1 MLGFADYAPR
11 KVRTNGP
18 GNLGAS
24 MTRIGKFTLRNGSSL
39 ATVAGLIALAM
50 PGTVAAQEATAADAD
65 DGYEEIIVTAQKREQ
80 NLQDVPAAVSVVT
93 AEAFESRGGVN
104 IQSLQQLVPSL
115 NFKDS
120 PTMLD
125 SSLFLRGV
133 GTINFSIAAEP
144 SVGFVVDGVI
154 QARAAEAFGDLYDI
168 ERIEVLRG
176 PQGTL
181 FGKNASAGVVNVV
194 TRRPGDELGGY
205 VEATATDDEEYR
217 ARAALDLPLSEM
229 IKGRLTASYARF
241 DGTIRNVTLDR
252 TVNGYERYG
261 VRGLLEAQAT
271 DALTLTLI
279 ADWRKQ
285 NSDCCAEVVGT
296 APAGALAGSL
306 SGITLAGDETREIR
320 QNTLTETRERS
331 WGVSLQADLDVGTAG
346 TLTSIT
352 AYRDY
357 RNFGI
362 RDGDFIDRVYAVAG
376 GHQLDDFGPQ
386 PSDTLTQELRLT
398 SPSGQLFEYVIG
410 GFYYNAE
417 QERTFQR
424 DDIVC
429 SATTLA
435 PVSPGLAPC
444 AAGAS
449 TLTFPTSRAVFG
461 SDIESLAAFG
471 NLTVNLTERLRL
483 LGGARF
489 TNDKVSA
496 YHDRVPSPIA
506 GPGVLT
512 IGSGYRMK
520 TENDDFSWR
529 GGAQFDLSDNL
540 MTYATYAQGY
550 KGPAFNVFFNQNAN
564 QTGVIEAETADA
576 YEGGLKYSSPDRD
589 LIVNTAVY
597 YAKYDNFQAN
607 SFVNLNN
614 SVITQLTNAGT
625 VSTRGF
631 EVDALARPTRNFT
644 VTGGIA
650 YTDAHIDEFNV
661 PPGAPAGSSTRKGEP
676 LPLAPKWKG
685 NVGAN
690 WKIETG
696 GMFDVELGTQV
707 SLTGDQVSS
716 LEANPVTRRQITID
730 GYSIVDA
737 NVALVDRDAGW
748 RLNFFVRNLFD
759 ESYATLLTPGG
770 PGGSIRYL
778 LPRDVDRYFGVNMRV
793 AFGAR

>member
-1 MLGFADYAPR
+1 MTSTRLLPR
-11 KVRTNGP
+11 LRS
-18 GNLGAS
+18 GAS
-24 MTRIGKFTLRNGSSL
+24 RFAVAAIL
-39 ATVAGLIALAM
+39 AGLPA
-50 PGTVAAQEATAADAD
+50 GAAFAQAVTPADSAADDASF
-65 DGYEEIIVTAQKREQ
+65 EEIIVTAQKREQ
-80 NLQDVPAAVSVVT
+80 NLQDVPAAVSVVSGD
-93 AEAFESRGGVN
+93 AFESRGGVN

-120 PTMLD
+120 ATTLD

-194 TRRPGDELGGY
+194 TKRPGDELGGY
-205 VEATATDDEEYR
+205 AEITATDDEEYR
-217 ARAALDLPLSEM
+217 ARAAVDLPLSDT
-229 IKGRLTASYARF
+229 IKSRFVASYAKF
-241 DGTIRNVTLDR
+241 DGIIRNVTLGR

-261 VRGLLEAQAT
+261 VRGLVEAEAT
-271 DALTLTLI
+271 DALKLTLI
-279 ADWRKQ
+279 GDWRKQ
-285 NSDCCAEVVGT
+285 DSDCCAEVVGT
-296 APAGALAGSL
+296 TPAGVLAGSL
-306 SGITLAGDETREIR
+306 AGISLVGDRTREIR

-331 WGVSLQADLDVGTAG
+331 WGASLQADLDVGSAG

-398 SPSGQLFEYVIG
+398 SPSGQLLEYVVG
-410 GFYYNAE
+410 AYYYDAE
-417 QERTFQR
+417 QQRTFQR

-444 AAGAS
+444 AAGSS
-449 TLTFPTSRAVFG
+449 TLTFPTSRATFG
-461 SDIESLAAFG
+461 SDIESTAAFG
-471 NLTVNLTERLRL
+471 NLTVNLAERFRL
-483 LGGARF
+483 LAGARF
-489 TNDKVSA
+489 THDKVTA
-496 YHDRVPSPIA
+496 FHDRVGSPIA

-512 IGSGYRMK
+512 VGSGFRMNA
-520 TENDDFSWR
+520 ENDDFSFR
-529 GGAQFDLSDNL
+529 AGAQFDVSDNL
-540 MTYATYAQGY
+540 MSYATYSQGY
-550 KGPAFNVFFNQNAN
+550 KGPAFNVFFNQNVN

-576 YEGGLKYSSPDRD
+576 YEAGLKYNSDDRD
-589 LIVNTAVY
+589 IIVNTAVY

-631 EVDALARPTRNFT
+631 EVDALARPTRGFT

-650 YTDAHIDEFNV
+650 YTDAHIDRFNV
-661 PPGAPAGSSTRKGEP
+661 PPGAPAGASTRKGEP

-685 NVGAN
+685 NVGTN

-696 GMFDVELGTQV
+696 SMFDVEIGTQV
-707 SLTGDQVSS
+707 SITSDQISS
-716 LEANPVTRRQITID
+716 LEANPVTRQQITID
-730 GYSIVDA
+730 GYALVDA
-737 NVALVDRDAGW
+737 NVALVDPDDGW

-778 LPRDVDRYFGVNMRV
+778 LPRDVDRYVGVNLRV
-793 AFGAR
+793 AFGSR